1 MVLGT
6 FISAPLMYATAR
18 VTLIEAVNETQYHEV
33 VYFTEVDVSAIS
45 LVGAVSYVMTA
56 CNLSVSAII
65 EIP

>member
-33 VYFTEVDVSAIS
+33 VYLTEVDVSAIS
-45 LVGAVSYVMTA
+45 LVGAVSHVITA
-56 CNLSVSAII
+56 CEPSVSTVI
-65 EIP
+65 ES